1 MGITGGNKMELLKKL
16 EFVCKKIGVKNNKE
30 TYMTLLL
37 IGSESLSLDQ
47 GASVLNIS
55 KNELVLALNH
65 FNIHYASI

>member
-1 MGITGGNKMELLKKL
+1 MELLEKL
-16 EFVCKKIGVKNNKE
+16 EFVCEKVGVKNNSE
-30 TYMTLLL
+30 THITFLL
-37 IGSESLSLDQ
+37 IGSENLSLDQ